1 MANTIEKMNAVRNTI
16 VRVVFIGSM
25 FAFGLFMFPTLYSLF
40 RMIVGT
46 ARKLSFEQQF
56 RFFEWGLMA
65 WLATILLFV
74 IVYWLY
80 KRGLKRNSALREAV
94 NDERVKLCW
103 LRSYRFAFYMIVFI
117 SIFLKVYEFWSYKIT
132 SPRMVLLPHF
142 PWLNVFIATLSL
154 TGAFLYFNR
163 GEKGAQDG

>member
-40 RMIVGT
+40 CRITGT
-46 ARKLSFEQQF
+46 SATLLIGRRF
-56 RFFEWGLMA
+56 RFFEWGLLA

-80 KRGLKRNSALREAV
+80 KRGLKRNPALREAV

-103 LRSYRFAFYMIVFI
+103 LRSYRFAFYMIVFVNV
-117 SIFLKVYEFWSYKIT
+117 FYKVYEIFIFNIT
-132 SPRMVLLPHF
+132 SPNRVMLPHS
-142 PWLNVFIATLSL
+142 PWLTVFVATLSV
-154 TGAFLYFNR
+154 TGAFLYLNR
-163 GEKGAQDG
+163 AANEEQDG